1 MSTRS
6 TTHFI
11 YTDSDTGKIET
22 LAIVY
27 RHSDGYPKGAG
38 RDLCQFLTRCKKLQ
52 DSRLTDPSYLAA
64 RYVVFLAEMFASDY
78 AFQDPQGKLH
88 KHAVDPKKPN
98 EKRKYVTVP
107 RKNRLNFI
115 SCGVV
120 MSDPWDIE
128 YRYTVD
134 CSKIDPKTGRPE
146 VKCYKVNI
154 GDDGQDKTR
163 QEVPIPGYTKV
174 VTVVETWDVV
184 RSVVSRSKASKT
196 YNIERNSVTM
206 ALRCTCPDFKYRAN
220 KNGGYCKHL
229 HSVPLSTRYTP
240 AFGGTTGFD
249 TFLAVG
255 R

>member
-11 YTDSDTGKIET
+11 YTDPDTGKAET

-38 RDLCQFLTRCKKLQ
+38 VDLCKFITRCKALKNTQ
-52 DSRLTDPSYLAA
+52 GGTRLNDPSYLAA
-64 RYVVFLAEMFASDY
+64 RYVVFLAEMFAYDY
-78 AFQDPQGKLH
+78 AFVDSEGKLH
-88 KHAVDPKKPN
+88 KHAVDPKNPN
-98 EKRKYVTVP
+98 AERKYVQIP

-134 CSKIDPKTGRPE
+134 CGKIGPNGRPE
-146 VKCYKVNI
+146 VKCFKVNI

-163 QEVPIPGYTKV
+163 EEVQIPGFTKV
-174 VTVVETWDVV
+174 KPVAEAWDVV
-184 RSVVSRSKASKT
+184 RTVSSRTKSNKT
-196 YNIERNSVTM
+196 YTIERNSVTM
-206 ALRCTCPDFKYRAN
+206 ALRCSCPDFKYRAS
-220 KNGGYCKHL
+220 KNGGTCKHL
-229 HSVPLSTRYTP
+229 HSLPLRSRSATAGR
-240 AFGGTTGFD
+240 FD
-249 TFLAVG
+249 VAMW
-255 R
+255 